1 MAIAKKN
8 KIIYNVFWISIKPE
22 KENYEG
28 AKMDSNYLDRGKEIL
43 KILISNGYEAYFI
56 GGVVRSAILG
66 VDCDLVDITT
76 SATPDAVKLIFSSSK
91 ITDYKPGSIKMVYE
105 GYSFVLSTFRKEE
118 YSDRRTPIR
127 YHYSKSLLEDLS
139 RRDFTMNAIAMSHS
153 GKLTDSFDGFKDI
166 KAGRI
171 RPIGK
176 AKVRFKE
183 DPIRI
188 LRGIRFVSELK
199 FDLVKGV
206 SNAMRACA
214 KLLGYVEIGDIC
226 AELKKIV
233 NGEDAKKAIKL
244 LVSTNAYRYLP
255 SLRKGIAKLAKKYT
269 KLSYEELLLLC
280 FVLNENINEDYLPY
294 VDNIET
300 FKKTF
305 NLILTNPKC
314 RFDTLTLFSYG
325 LEACLSANKINR
337 LLGKSHT
344 SERNIKKAYDALI
357 IKKTC
362 DLEFKG
368 EDILEVAKG
377 QSAEY
382 IQVLV
387 DNIIYKVLT
396 REIPNEYEAI
406 RAYCLGELEQNGFTK
421 YDTKEDYTYHNGII
435 GKRVEDINEEMLVN
449 VDELNQTLNGPVTNQ
464 AVYPTRPAQAYSEIP
479 AEEQA
484 KPASSL
490 EKDLTDH
497 RIDMFEKRLN
507 EQEQQIHEKD
517 AQLEALMKESR
528 QTKIKKDVDQM
539 VKGNMDL
546 INDMDYVDVS
556 DEEKQELSRKLKKIY
571 LDFINNS
578 GSENEEN

>member
-1 MAIAKKN
+1 MQK
-8 KIIYNVFWISIKPE
+8 WIE
-22 KENYEG
+22 RQ
-28 AKMDSNYLDRGKEIL
+28 AMDNNYLDRGKEVL

-66 VDCDLVDITT
+66 VDCTLIDITT
-76 SATPDAVKLIFSSSK
+76 SATPDAIRVIFANCEVA
-91 ITDYKPGSIKMVYE
+91 DYKPGSIKLIYAN
-105 GYSFVLSTFRKEE
+105 YPFILSTFRKEE

-139 RRDFTMNAIAMSHS
+139 RRDYTMNAIAMNHNS
-153 GKLTDSFDGFKDI
+153 KLTDAYDGFKDI
-166 KAGRI
+166 KSGRI

-176 AKVRFKE
+176 PKTRFKE

-188 LRGIRFVSELK
+188 LRGIRFVSELD

-206 SNAMRACA
+206 ANAMKSCA
-214 KLLGYVEIGDIC
+214 KLLMRVELKDIC
-226 AELKKIV
+226 AELKKIIE
-233 NGEDAKKAIKL
+233 GAAAKKAIRL
-244 LVSTNAYRYLP
+244 LVSTNAYKYLP
-255 SLRKGIAKLAKKYT
+255 SLRKGTMKLAKKYA
-269 KLSYEELLLLC
+269 KLTYEEYLLLC
-280 FVLNENINEDYLPY
+280 FVMNENLNEDYLDY
-294 VDNIET
+294 VDNIEI
-300 FKKTF
+300 FKKTY

-325 LEACLSANKINR
+325 LDSCLSANKVNR
-337 LLGKSHT
+337 ILGKSHT
-344 SERNIKKAYDALI
+344 TEKNIRRAYDALI

-368 EDILEVAKG
+368 EDILEVCKG
-377 QSAEY
+377 QSAQY

-406 RAYCLGELEQNGFTK
+406 KEYCLSELEQNGFTE
-421 YDTKEDYTYHNGII
+421 YDTREDYIYNSGII
-435 GKRVEDINEEMLVN
+435 GKRNEDINEDMLVDVN
-449 VDELNQTLNGPVTNQ
+449 ELNRVLDGPVVNNPNLE
-464 AVYPTRPAQAYSEIP
+464 AV
-479 AEEQA
+479 
-484 KPASSL
+484 KPAIYNEEEPVIPSSI

-497 RIDMFEKRLN
+497 RIDMLEKRLN
-507 EQEQQIHEKD
+507 EQEQQIHQKD
-517 AQLEALMKESR
+517 AQLEELLKESR

-546 INDMDYVDVS
+546 ISDMDYVDVS

-571 LDFINNS
+571 LDFINNQ
-578 GSENEEN
+578 GSEKDED

>member
-1 MAIAKKN
+1 
-8 KIIYNVFWISIKPE
+8 
-22 KENYEG
+22 
-28 AKMDSNYLDRGKEIL
+28 MDNNYLDRGKEVL

-66 VDCDLVDITT
+66 VDCNLIDVTT
-76 SATPDAVKLIFSSSK
+76 SATPDAIRFIFANCEV
-91 ITDYKPGSIKMVYE
+91 TDYKPGSIKLTYAN
-105 GYSFVLSTFRKEE
+105 YPFILSTFRKEE

-139 RRDFTMNAIAMSHS
+139 RRDFTMNAIAMNHNS
-153 GKLTDSFDGFKDI
+153 KLTDAYDGFKDI

-176 AKVRFKE
+176 PKTRFKE

-188 LRGIRFVSELK
+188 LRGIRFVSELD

-206 SNAMRACA
+206 SNAMKSCA
-214 KLLGYVEIGDIC
+214 KLLMRIELKDIC
-226 AELKKIV
+226 GELQKIIE
-233 NGEDAKKAIKL
+233 GDAAKKAIRL
-244 LVSTNAYRYLP
+244 LVTTNAYKYLP
-255 SLRKGIAKLAKKYT
+255 SLRKGTMKLAKKYT
-269 KLSYEELLLLC
+269 KLTFEEYLLLC
-280 FVLNENINEDYLPY
+280 FVMNENLNEDYLDY
-294 VDNIET
+294 VDNIEM
-300 FKKTF
+300 FKKTY

-325 LEACLSANKINR
+325 LDSCLSANKVNR

-344 SERNIKKAYDALI
+344 SEKNIRRAYDALI

-368 EDILEVAKG
+368 EDILEICKG
-377 QSAEY
+377 QSVQY

-406 RAYCLGELEQNGFTK
+406 KEYCMSELAQNGFTE
-421 YDTKEDYTYHNGII
+421 YDSKDAYIYNSGII
-435 GKRVEDINEEMLVN
+435 GKRNEDINEDMLVDVN
-449 VDELNQTLNGPVTNQ
+449 ELNKLLDGPVTNNPIQ
-464 AVYPTRPAQAYSEIP
+464 DLPRPAIYN
-479 AEEQA
+479 EEEDS
-484 KPASSL
+484 PSSSI

-497 RIDMFEKRLN
+497 RIDMLEKRLN
-507 EQEQQIHEKD
+507 EQEQQIHQKD
-517 AQLEALMKESR
+517 AQLEELLKESR

-539 VKGNMDL
+539 VKGNLDL

-578 GSENEEN
+578 GSEKDED

>member
-1 MAIAKKN
+1 
-8 KIIYNVFWISIKPE
+8 
-22 KENYEG
+22 
-28 AKMDSNYLDRGKEIL
+28 MDSLYLDRGKEVL

-66 VDCDLVDITT
+66 VDCDLIDITT
-76 SATPDAVKLIFSSSK
+76 SATPDAVKMIFSEAVV
-91 ITDYKPGSIKMVYE
+91 TNYKPGSVKMVYE
-105 GYSFVLSTFRKEE
+105 EMPFVLSTFRKEE

-139 RRDFTMNAIAMSHS
+139 RRDYTMNAIAMSHS
-153 GKLTDSFDGFKDI
+153 GKLTDAYDGFKDI
-166 KAGRI
+166 KAGKV

-176 AKVRFKE
+176 AKTRFKE

-199 FDLVKGV
+199 FDLIKGLNT
-206 SNAMRACA
+206 SMRACA
-214 KLLGYVEIGDIC
+214 KLINIVELRDLC
-226 AELKKIV
+226 YELKRLISGA
-233 NGEDAKKAIKL
+233 NAKKAIRL
-244 LVSTNAYRYLP
+244 LVNTNVYKYLP
-255 SLRKGIAKLAKKYT
+255 SLRKGTLKLAKKYT
-269 KLSYEELLLLC
+269 KVSFEEYLLLS
-280 FVLNENINEDYLPY
+280 FVLNDNLNEDYLDY

-300 FKKTF
+300 FKKTY

-325 LEACLSANKINR
+325 LESCLSANKINHI
-337 LLGKSHT
+337 LGKSRT
-344 SERNIKKAYDALI
+344 SDKNIKKAYDALT

-377 QSAEY
+377 QSPEY

-406 RAYCLGELEQNGFTK
+406 KNYCLSELEQNGFTK
-421 YDTKEDYTYHNGII
+421 YDTSEDYQYHNGII
-435 GKRVEDINEEMLVN
+435 GKRYEDINEDMLVN
-449 VDELNQTLNGPVTNQ
+449 VDDLNETLYGPVVSEASYTP
-464 AVYPTRPAQAYSEIP
+464 APKPTYD
-479 AEEQA
+479 EEVPV
-484 KPASSL
+484 KSSI

-497 RIDMFEKRLN
+497 RIDMLEKRLN

-546 INDMDYVDVS
+546 ISDMDYIDVS
-556 DEEKQELSRKLKKIY
+556 DEDKQELSRKLKKIY
-571 LDFINNS
+571 LDFINS
-578 GSENEEN
+578 TGDKDED